1 MKNRPSGTQTHEA
14 THQALRPRQQRFAL
28 PYRTLGAAF
37 LAYSRLPHST
47 DCPALP
53 TRRHDQSTARPRAGH
68 RSPTKPTLC
77 RASIDADQP
86 TNASHL
92 GPGSL
97 PATPR
102 PAARRR
108 PTPRPSSPRSPPRK
122 RWRNPP
128 SCSRSQARVRADGR
142 KVPMGALGGPL
153 SVPHRY
159 GQEPSS
165 WTPKSQRE
173 RRSRPAAQP
182 LRRSGGV
189 AGPRAT
195 GRQSASRRT
204 AKQQSQRAPLH
215 RRPGMGQAAKG
226 QSAQGRE
233 MAAYLLCSLRSAA
246 EEQPKPVPGL
256 EARVGGAESNHAAR
270 ATHRDRCTA
279 VGLPE
284 DGSPDALSARQ
295 AYGKPPYHG
304 PVAGRQAVAHGA
316 RRERAPLARSAA
328 QPPATLP
335 AGSPPPHPPTQ
346 LPLCARRARAVTPPP
361 TWPG

>member
-1 MKNRPSGTQTHEA
+1 M
-14 THQALRPRQQRFAL
+14 
-28 PYRTLGAAF
+28 
-37 LAYSRLPHST
+37 
-47 DCPALP
+47 
-53 TRRHDQSTARPRAGH
+53 
-68 RSPTKPTLC
+68 
-77 RASIDADQP
+77 
-86 TNASHL
+86 
-92 GPGSL
+92 
-97 PATPR
+97 
-102 PAARRR
+102 
-108 PTPRPSSPRSPPRK
+108 
-122 RWRNPP
+122 
-128 SCSRSQARVRADGR
+128 
-142 KVPMGALGGPL
+142 
-153 SVPHRY
+153 
-159 GQEPSS
+159 
-165 WTPKSQRE
+165 
-173 RRSRPAAQP
+173 
-182 LRRSGGV
+182 

-195 GRQSASRRT
+195 GRQPASRRT

-226 QSAQGRE
+226 QSARGRE
-233 MAAYLLCSLRSAA
+233 MAAYLLCSPRSTA

-256 EARVGGAESNHAAR
+256 EARVGGAEWNHAAR
-270 ATHRDRCTA
+270 SANRDRCTA
-279 VGLPE
+279 IDLPE

>member
-1 MKNRPSGTQTHEA
+1 MASKDA
-14 THQALRPRQQRFAL
+14 TR
-28 PYRTLGAAF
+28 
-37 LAYSRLPHST
+37 
-47 DCPALP
+47 
-53 TRRHDQSTARPRAGH
+53 
-68 RSPTKPTLC
+68 
-77 RASIDADQP
+77 P
-86 TNASHL
+86 TN
-92 GPGSL
+92 GPRFDPGSL

-108 PTPRPSSPRSPPRK
+108 PTPWLPSPRSPPRK
-122 RWRNPP
+122 RWRNPL
-128 SCSRSQARVRADGR
+128 SYSRSQARVRADGR
-142 KVPMGALGGPL
+142 KVPIGALGRPL

-165 WTPKSQRE
+165 WTPKSQWE

-189 AGPRAT
+189 AGPRAS

-215 RRPGMGQAAKG
+215 PRPSMGQAGKG
-226 QSAQGRE
+226 QSARGRE
-233 MAAYLLCSLRSAA
+233 MAAYLRSSPRSAA

-256 EARVGGAESNHAAR
+256 EACAGGAESNHAAL
-270 ATHRDRCTA
+270 AADRDRCTA
-279 VGLPE
+279 VDMPK

-346 LPLCARRARAVTPPP
+346 LPLCARRARAVTPTP

>member
-1 MKNRPSGTQTHEA
+1 MGTQTHEA

-108 PTPRPSSPRSPPRK
+108 PTPRPSSCRSPPPK
-122 RWRNPP
+122 HPP
-128 SCSRSQARVRADGR
+128 SYSRSQAQVSRGGR
-142 KVPMGALGGPL
+142 KVQKGGLEEPL
-153 SVPHRY
+153 SVPYRH
-159 GQEPSS
+159 GSEPSS
-165 WTPKSQRE
+165 WTPKSHQK
-173 RRSRPAAQP
+173 RRFCPGAQP
-182 LRRSGGV
+182 LSRSSSV
-189 AGPRAT
+189 AHPWAP
-195 GRQSASRRT
+195 GRQSASHHT

-215 RRPGMGQAAKG
+215 PKPGMGQAGKG
-226 QSAQGRE
+226 QSARGRE
-233 MAAYLLCSLRSAA
+233 MAAYLRGNLRSAVDD
-246 EEQPKPVPGL
+246 Q
-256 EARVGGAESNHAAR
+256 
-270 ATHRDRCTA
+270 
-279 VGLPE
+279 
-284 DGSPDALSARQ
+284 
-295 AYGKPPYHG
+295 
-304 PVAGRQAVAHGA
+304 
-316 RRERAPLARSAA
+316 
-328 QPPATLP
+328 PATRRLSP
-335 AGSPPPHPPTQ
+335 SLRKAPTKVRLETRQTCPPLRASPPPTK
-346 LPLCARRARAVTPPP
+346 AAT
-361 TWPG
+361 

>member
-1 MKNRPSGTQTHEA
+1 M
-14 THQALRPRQQRFAL
+14 
-28 PYRTLGAAF
+28 
-37 LAYSRLPHST
+37 
-47 DCPALP
+47 
-53 TRRHDQSTARPRAGH
+53 
-68 RSPTKPTLC
+68 
-77 RASIDADQP
+77 ASKDADHP
-86 TNASHL
+86 SNAPRL

-108 PTPRPSSPRSPPRK
+108 PTPRPPSPRSPPRK

-128 SCSRSQARVRADGR
+128 SCSRSQARVRAGGR
-142 KVPMGALGGPL
+142 KVPMGALEERL

-165 WTPKSQRE
+165 WTSKSQRE

-195 GRQSASRRT
+195 RRQSASRRT
-204 AKQQSQRAPLH
+204 AKQQSQRTPLH
-215 RRPGMGQAAKG
+215 REPGMGQAGKG
-226 QSAQGRE
+226 QSARGRE
-233 MAAYLLCSLRSAA
+233 MAAYLLCSLRFAA

-256 EARVGGAESNHAAR
+256 EAHVGGAEWNHAAP

-279 VGLPE
+279 VDLPE

-295 AYGKPPYHG
+295 AYGNPPYHG

-346 LPLCARRARAVTPPP
+346 LPLCASRARAVTPAP